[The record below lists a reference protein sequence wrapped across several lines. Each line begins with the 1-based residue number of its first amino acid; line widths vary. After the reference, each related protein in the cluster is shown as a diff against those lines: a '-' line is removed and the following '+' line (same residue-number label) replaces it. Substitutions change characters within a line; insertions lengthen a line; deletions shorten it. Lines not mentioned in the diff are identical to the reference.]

1 MENGIPSLG
10 GEADRIESR
19 ILFVNPVS
27 FCFLD
32 IPPEYVEYERY
43 VGFFY
48 FYNCT
53 KLSKYQMFYIL
64 Y

>member
-43 VGFFY
+43 VGFFL
-48 FYNCT
+48 F
-53 KLSKYQMFYIL
+53 L
-64 Y
+64 